1 MVKRPDE
8 MRWAIVRKW
17 KSNLTVS
24 AIAKEEGCAKR
35 TAKLWIDRYQATGG
49 VKDLPRSG
57 RRPCM
62 DEATQRIATYMLLSD
77 NGGAAAVS
85 SSLVTSGATP
95 QPVHKTTIIRTA
107 RRVARAG
114 GFKIKAL
121 RGKPTK
127 KIPAVTV
134 QKRLGFCVKNLA
146 RTWGSVMFTDRKKF
160 AFRYPGSKVF
170 PVTWVKA
177 GEKREANNINH
188 ASVVNV
194 YAGVTRFGMTKLH
207 VVAGTTGHKST
218 YMNKKGAQ
226 SKNITAAEYR
236 DVVAKTLLPEGRRLF
251 SGAGISTWVLQQ
263 DNDPTHKVAGSVVSE
278 YNKKNDSSIGLLQG
292 WPPNSPD
299 LSLIENVWAFLDAK
313 MDSLGLKTFS
323 EYKAALV
330 REAKAVPK
338 EFCQNL
344 FAGMHKRLQSCME
357 RGGQKTMH

>member
-17 KSNLTVS
+17 KSNLTIS

-35 TAKLWIDRYQATGG
+35 TAKLWIDRYQASGG

-62 DEATQRIATYMLLSD
+62 DEATQRIATDMLLSD
-77 NGGAAAVS
+77 NGGATAVS

-95 QPVHKTTIIRTA
+95 QPVHKSTIIRTA

-127 KIPAVTV
+127 RIPAVTV

-146 RTWGSVMFTDRKKF
+146 RTWG
-160 AFRYPGSKVF
+160 
-170 PVTWVKA
+170 
-177 GEKREANNINH
+177 
-188 ASVVNV
+188 
-194 YAGVTRFGMTKLH
+194 
-207 VVAGTTGHKST
+207 
-218 YMNKKGAQ
+218 
-226 SKNITAAEYR
+226 
-236 DVVAKTLLPEGRRLF
+236 
-251 SGAGISTWVLQQ
+251 
-263 DNDPTHKVAGSVVSE
+263 
-278 YNKKNDSSIGLLQG
+278 NKKNASSIGLLQG

-299 LSLIENVWAFLDAK
+299 LSLIENVWAILDAK

-338 EFCQNL
+338 EVCQNL
-344 FAGMHKRLQSCME
+344 FAGMHKWLQSCME